1 MKIKI
6 KKKSFD
12 TQISR
17 LETLCTEL
25 QLWLRGQK
33 KRSPRSPRWLFLL
46 AL

>member
-17 LETLCTEL
+17 LETLSTKL
-25 QLWLRGQK
+25 QLRLREQK
-33 KRSPRSPRWLFLL
+33 KRSPRSPGWLFLL